1 MQREI
6 SHKVF
11 LGNTVSP
18 YDDIGKSSAID
29 RIASNYDDI
38 KEKVKKLENW
48 SVREDMTRTLS
59 NT

>member
-18 YDDIGKSSAID
+18 YDDIGKSSVIY
-29 RIASNYDDI
+29 RTASNYNDG
-38 KEKVKKLENW
+38 KEKVKKLEN
-48 SVREDMTRTLS
+48 
-59 NT
+59 